1 MDAELSMP
9 HCLEHR
15 RSPGLSEPL
24 PAGRDLM
31 LGLQAWVAPSA
42 QAKFTEAV
50 QVVVGVAVAVDCEAT
65 SV

>member
-1 MDAELSMP
+1 
-9 HCLEHR
+9 
-15 RSPGLSEPL
+15 
-24 PAGRDLM
+24 M

-50 QVVVGVAVAVDCEAT
+50 QVVIGIAVAVDCEAT